1 MKWYAAHV
9 ILYFKLRNRR
19 QRRFRVWE
27 NIVLIRARDSE
38 EAYAKADERGRQ
50 EAFDDPTLTWGG
62 HPAQVIFAGVRKITL
77 CVDPSTRPNHG
88 TEVTYIEMDL
98 GSEEAIRKL
107 VEMVPVAVEIVDS
120 FPDDDEA
127 GLNELAKKRTASRAS
142 VSGRHAGKAGNRSPE
157 QAVKLHSHAF
167 SNHKN

>member
-9 ILYFKLRNRR
+9 ILYFKLRNRK

-38 EAYAKADERGRQ
+38 EAYAKAEARGR
-50 EAFDDPTLTWGG
+50 EDAFDDPTLTWGG

-77 CVDPSTRPNHG
+77 CVDPDLRPNHG

-107 VEMVPVAVEIVDS
+107 VEMEPVSVEIVDW
-120 FPDDDEA
+120 FPDDDDVIA
-127 GLNELAKKRTASRAS
+127 PSSGNGVSKAPSAHPSNGSQTKGTRKTRTG
-142 VSGRHAGKAGNRSPE
+142 GRSAR
-157 QAVKLHSHAF
+157 
-167 SNHKN
+167 